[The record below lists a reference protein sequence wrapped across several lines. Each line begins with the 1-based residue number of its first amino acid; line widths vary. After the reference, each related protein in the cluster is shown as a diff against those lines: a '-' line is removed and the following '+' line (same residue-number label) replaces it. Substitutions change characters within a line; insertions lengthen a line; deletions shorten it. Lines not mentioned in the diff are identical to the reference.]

1 VGVRPRPVVGA
12 PYDSTLNTLLNE
24 PAFKE
29 LANGRVNNVAKKI
42 QLAGNKA
49 VHEAKPPAKLEAVEV
64 VSSLFHFCLWLAVT
78 YGRDAKPDPGLIF
91 NPHGLMD
98 HGKAEKAS
106 LAERQELEERL
117 EREAEEAELARQR
130 ERRADPDGR
139 GVGGRAAG
147 VARRG
152 GSGEEGGRGD
162 PG

>member
-1 VGVRPRPVVGA
+1 LESGVKWVYAHDRSLVR

-78 YGRDAKPDPGLIF
+78 YGRDAKPDPGLRF

-98 HGKAEKAS
+98 HGRAEKAS
-106 LAERQELEERL
+106 LAERQELEEQLEPRL
-117 EREAEEAELARQR
+117 KLLSWS
-130 ERRADPDGR
+130 
-139 GVGGRAAG
+139 
-147 VARRG
+147 
-152 GSGEEGGRGD
+152 GSGR
-162 PG
+162 